1 MTLHIDALKRHA
13 LLEEV
18 FLQCVISLGHY
29 DEAAKLLHNFESRQ
43 SRFVWAHIHAFLSH
57 SSMVSKLLNSPS
69 RSTKA
74 IERSKFLSELLAVPS
89 TSVIFERGARNN
101 VEHQDER
108 LDLWIEQ
115 DGGML
120 VEMVFD
126 SREGFDFLIQP
137 RSLEAKAKFIR
148 RALILD
154 EMVFVS
160 QGREGVEFT
169 KLIPLAGEIGRI
181 ASAAEARMNESQIP
195 VR

>member
-1 MTLHIDALKRHA
+1 MALNIDPLKRHA

-29 DEAAKLLHNFESRQ
+29 QEAALLLQNLESRQ
-43 SRFVWAHIHAFLSH
+43 SRFVWAHLHAFLSH

-69 RSTKA
+69 KSPKA
-74 IERSKFLSELLAVPS
+74 IERSKFLSELLGVPS
-89 TSVIFERGARNN
+89 ASVIFERGARNN

-120 VEMVFD
+120 VEMVFE
-126 SREGFDFLIQP
+126 SRDGFEFLIKP
-137 RSLEAKAKFIR
+137 RPLDAREKFIR

-160 QGREGVEFT
+160 QGKEGVEFT
-169 KLIPLAGEIGRI
+169 ELTPLAGEIDRI
-181 ASAAEARMNESQIP
+181 ASAAEAKMNESQIP